1 MLNFYALIPAA
12 GYGSRMGDEL
22 PKQYL
27 PLAGRPMIF
36 PGFRAFNTP
45 LGIAALQRI
54 GHGNSEQPTYI
65 IVGQLIHQFVELFAT

>member
-36 PGFRAFNTP
+36 HTLRALCSSP
-45 LGIAALQRI
+45 RI
-54 GHGNSEQPTYI
+54 SAVFVVLAPVDSEW
-65 IVGQLIHQFVELFAT
+65 VRHD